1 MAGNAFILGTSTGVS
16 IREVNFRFPQGLTDS
31 KNKYAGTVS
40 LDTNNYQSVMNSD
53 ILSVVNICNNQFQ
66 LESVEKPAVTC
77 DASLGMLAS
86 LTL

>member
-1 MAGNAFILGTSTGVS
+1 MS
-16 IREVNFRFPQGLTDS
+16 IREVNPRFPEGLTDS

-66 LESVEKPAVTC
+66 
-77 DASLGMLAS
+77 
-86 LTL
+86 